1 MSTEHCLPG
10 SGDGAAPANGSHET
24 PSGEGRKLT
33 SSLSKKTGRD
43 RVSDVAET
51 GAADTKGEAVG
62 TVIQKNIDTKVCLH
76 QVLISQYSV
85 TVSCGSWPA

>member
-1 MSTEHCLPG
+1 MTARRRPT
-10 SGDGAAPANGSHET
+10 GSHEA
-24 PSGEGRKLT
+24 PSGGERKLT

-62 TVIQKNIDTKVCLH
+62 TVIQKNIDTKVGCH
-76 QVLISQYSV
+76 QLTPSRISA
-85 TVSCGSWPA
+85 TVYCGSWPARLLAKW